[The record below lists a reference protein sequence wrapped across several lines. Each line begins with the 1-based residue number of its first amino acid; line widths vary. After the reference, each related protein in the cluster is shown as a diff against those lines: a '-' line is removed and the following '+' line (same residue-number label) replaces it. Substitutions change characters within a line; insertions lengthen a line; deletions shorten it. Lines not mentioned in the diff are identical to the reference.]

1 MSHMSYCRFENTVK
15 DLKDCFD
22 HMGDTSEELSKS
34 EEIARIKII
43 KLAKNIIE
51 NFGYEINVEITD
63 IKDQKII
70 KKENLL

>member
-1 MSHMSYCRFENTVK
+1 MSHMSYCQFENTAK

-22 HMGDTSEELSKS
+22 HRGDKSEELSKS

-51 NFGYEINVEITD
+51 NFGYEIRN
-63 IKDQKII
+63 
-70 KKENLL
+70 NRY